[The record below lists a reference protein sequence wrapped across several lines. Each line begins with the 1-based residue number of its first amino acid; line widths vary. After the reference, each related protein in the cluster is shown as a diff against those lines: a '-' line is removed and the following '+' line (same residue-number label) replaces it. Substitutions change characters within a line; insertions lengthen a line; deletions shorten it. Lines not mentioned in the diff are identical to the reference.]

1 MDKIYLKD
9 NYVVTQLGG
18 IIAVFPKNYSA
29 YSENASGF
37 YINSTLPVNNQ
48 RAAFISFTRVAS
60 IYNEAGTTAYTIAT
74 LRSFLLASTGF

>member
-9 NYVVTQLGG
+9 NYVVTELGG
-18 IIAVFPKNYSA
+18 VIAVFPKNYSA

-37 YINSTLPVNNQ
+37 YINSTFPVNNQ
-48 RAAFISFTRVAS
+48 RSVFINFSDVSS
-60 IYNEAGTTAYTIAT
+60 IYDEKGVVAYTTVT

>member
-9 NYVVTQLGG
+9 NYVVTELGG
-18 IIAVFPKNYSA
+18 VIAVFPKNYSA

-37 YINSTLPVNNQ
+37 YINSTFPVNNQ
-48 RAAFISFTRVAS
+48 RTAFIDFADVGS
-60 IYNEAGTTAYTIAT
+60 IYDEKGVIAYTTAT

>member
-9 NYVVTQLGG
+9 NYVVTELGG
-18 IIAVFPKNYSA
+18 IIAVFPKKYSA

-37 YINSTLPVNNQ
+37 YINSTFPVNNQ
-48 RAAFISFTRVAS
+48 RSVFINFSDVRL
-60 IYNEAGTTAYTIAT
+60 IYDEKGVVAYTTAT

>member
-9 NYVVTQLGG
+9 NYIVTELGG
-18 IIAVFPKNYSA
+18 VIAVFPKNYSA

-37 YINSTLPVNNQ
+37 YINSTFPVNNQ
-48 RAAFISFTRVAS
+48 RSVFINFSDVSS
-60 IYNEAGTTAYTIAT
+60 IYDEKGVVAYTTVT

>member
-9 NYVVTQLGG
+9 NYIVTELGG
-18 IIAVFPKNYSA
+18 VIAVFPKNYSG

-37 YINSTLPVNNQ
+37 YINSTFPVNNQ
-48 RAAFISFTRVAS
+48 RSVFINFSDVRL
-60 IYNEAGTTAYTIAT
+60 IYDEKGVTAYTTDT